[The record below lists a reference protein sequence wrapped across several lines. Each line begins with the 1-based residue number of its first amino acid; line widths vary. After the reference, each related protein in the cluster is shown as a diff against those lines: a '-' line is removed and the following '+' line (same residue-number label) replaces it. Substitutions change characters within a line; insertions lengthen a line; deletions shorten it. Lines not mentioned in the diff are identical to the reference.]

1 MSLKVDY
8 FLLRK
13 DKFEEFC
20 QKKNLVPGRSPTI
33 EEMEEEGKGTGTGQ
47 IRLVTQSEMNSPEFR
62 KRVSDNKKFWAY
74 FDQFLEAPFKFNWGG
89 IVISDLVYCLRSLD
103 VVDLTEH
110 SLIPEGGGFD
120 WWVIDEK
127 QKAKFLRKLKP
138 SKFSA
143 EALRD
148 MYFDSM
154 RQDLDAHFRKIFGKK
169 DAKKQLASYFQ
180 RLDEDFP
187 ERGEAMLDAVNWLY
201 KYLELIDE
209 SKVLVLTVYH

>member
-1 MSLKVDY
+1 VSLKVDY

-33 EEMEEEGKGTGTGQ
+33 EEMEEGGKGTGQ

-62 KRVSDNKKFWAY
+62 KRMADNKKLWAY
-74 FDQFLEAPFKFNWGG
+74 FDQFLDAPFKFNWGG
-89 IVISDLVYCLRSLD
+89 IVISELVYCLRSMD

-138 SKFSA
+138 SKFSE

-154 RQDLDAHFRKIFGKK
+154 RKDLEKQFSKMFGKK
-169 DAKKQLASYFQ
+169 NAEKQLASYFQ
-180 RLDEDFP
+180 KLDEDFP
-187 ERGEAMLDAVNWLY
+187 ERGEAMLDAVKWLC
-201 KYLELIDE
+201 KYLEQIDE
-209 SKVLVLTVYH
+209 TKVLMLTVYH